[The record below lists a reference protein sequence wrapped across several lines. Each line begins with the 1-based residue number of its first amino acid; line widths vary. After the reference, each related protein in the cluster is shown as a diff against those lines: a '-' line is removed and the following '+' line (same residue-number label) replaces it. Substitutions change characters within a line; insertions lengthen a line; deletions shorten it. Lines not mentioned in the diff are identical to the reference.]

1 MSISNILLNA
11 SLGASLINFRG
22 PLIAELV
29 RRGYHVIAT
38 APDID
43 ADLSERISALGA
55 QAINLPLS
63 RSGLS
68 IAGDLHYAFQLY
80 RLIKKSRVE
89 LVIGYTIKPNIW
101 GAFAAH
107 LAKVPSAVMITGMGY
122 AFIPGRGLKRRIAQL
137 FARSLYRVAL
147 KYPYRVIF
155 QNQDDLDELVK
166 TGILKFPDKA
176 RIVNGS
182 GVELSHYAPAPLPDQ
197 PVFLLI
203 ARLLFTKGIREFVGA
218 VRQVRIKLPNARFI
232 VAGGLDPGPDGLTK
246 AEIASWANEGIEFVG
261 EVPDVRPFIATASVY
276 VLPSYRE
283 GTPRSVLEA
292 MAMGRP
298 VITTDVPGCRQTVV
312 NNVNGI
318 LVPAR
323 DSDALAAAMVELGR
337 DDCKRRVMGAASLE
351 YVRKHYAVEAVNAD
365 LLSHLGLSGAEPSSD
380 F

>member
-1 MSISNILLNA
+1 
-11 SLGASLINFRG
+11 
-22 PLIAELV
+22 LIAELV
-29 RRGYHVIAT
+29 RRGYQVIAT

-43 ADLSERISALGA
+43 SDLSERISALGA

-68 IAGDLHYAFQLY
+68 IAGDLRYAFQLY
-80 RLIKKSRVE
+80 RLIKNSRVE
-89 LVIGYTIKPNIW
+89 FVIGYTIKPNIW
-101 GAFAAH
+101 GTIAAH

-147 KYPYRVIF
+147 TYADRVIF

-166 TGILKFPDKA
+166 TGILKSPEKA

-182 GVELSHYAPAPLPDQ
+182 GVDLAHYAPATLPDQ
-197 PVFLLI
+197 PVFLVI
-203 ARLLFTKGIREFVGA
+203 ARLLITKGIREFVSA

-232 VAGGLDPGPDGLTK
+232 VAGGRDPGPDGLTK
-246 AEIASWANEGIEFVG
+246 VEIASWANEGIEFVG
-261 EVPDVRPFIATASVY
+261 EVPDVRPFIAAASVY

-298 VITTDVPGCRQTVV
+298 IITTDVPGCRQTVV

-318 LVPAR
+318 LVPAK
-323 DSDALAAAMVELGR
+323 DSDALAAAMVELGTG
-337 DDCKRRVMGAASLE
+337 DSKRRVMGAASLE
-351 YVRKHYAVEAVNAD
+351 YVRKHYAVEPVNAD
-365 LLSHLGLSGAEPSSD
+365 LLSHLGLSGAEPASD